1 VSDELD
7 GLLRAYRLA
16 TAEQDGEWSPIE
28 DMRREHQANTTA
40 REIADLLARMPAA
53 RPAALV

>member
-7 GLLRAYRLA
+7 GLVRAYRLA

-28 DMRREHQANTTA
+28 EMRREHQANTTA
-40 REIADLLARMPAA
+40 REIADLLARTSTT
-53 RPAALV
+53 RPVLV